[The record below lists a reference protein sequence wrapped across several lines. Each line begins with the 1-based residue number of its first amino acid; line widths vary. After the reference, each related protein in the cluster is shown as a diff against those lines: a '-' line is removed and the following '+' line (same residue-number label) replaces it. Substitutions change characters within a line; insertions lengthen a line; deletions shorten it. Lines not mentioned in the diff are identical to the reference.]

1 MSSETLQGR
10 NAVIVIPSD
19 TSDIDFGG
27 LIPTSLVTG
36 GVLYI
41 GTGGDLKVTMLGGQT
56 VTFTNVPNGAFMPIQ
71 VTKVWDTGTNADNII
86 ALF

>member
-41 GTGGDLKVTMLGGQT
+41 GTGGDLKVTMIGGQT
-56 VTFTNVPNGAFMPIQ
+56 VTFANVPNGAFMPIQ
-71 VTKVWDTGTNADNII
+71 VTKVWDTDTNADNII

>member
-56 VTFTNVPNGAFMPIQ
+56 VTFFNIANGAFLPIQ
-71 VTKVWDTGTNADNII
+71 VTKVWATGTNASNII

>member
-1 MSSETLQGR
+1 MASDTLQGR
-10 NAVIVIPSD
+10 NAVIVTPSD

-27 LIPTSLVTG
+27 LVPNSLDTG

-41 GTGGDLKVTMLGGQT
+41 GTGGDLKVTMIGGQT
-56 VTFTNVPNGAFMPIQ
+56 VTFANVPNGAFMPIQ
-71 VTKVWDTGTNADNII
+71 VKRVWDTDTNADNII

>member
-1 MSSETLQGR
+1 MASDTLQGR
-10 NAVIVIPSD
+10 NAVIVTPSD

-27 LIPTSLVTG
+27 LVPNSLDTG

-41 GTGGDLKVTMLGGQT
+41 GTGGDLKVTMIGGQT
-56 VTFTNVPNGAFMPIQ
+56 VTFANVPNGAFMPIQ
-71 VTKVWDTGTNADNII
+71 VKRVWDTDTNAGDII